1 MRLQVELGTLKT
13 HETRS
18 VAVPGFVMNMV
29 APHLVGRR
37 PEEFLFPARDG
48 EPMKLPTPGNRWFAG
63 AAARAGL
70 DITPHGLRHVAAGL
84 LIQSGAN
91 PKMVARQRG
100 TQTRRSRSI
109 GTQHFGR
116 TAWMQWRRLWRRVFL
131 MSWDCRGNRPVYPVY
146 AG

>member
-48 EPMKLPTPGNRWFAG
+48 EPMKLPTPGNGWFAG

-91 PKMVARQRG
+91 PKMVARQLGHADAAITLNRY
-100 TQTRRSRSI
+100 
-109 GTQHFGR
+109 
-116 TAWMQWRRLWRRVFL
+116 AALWEDGLDAVAAAMEKSFSDVVGL
-131 MSWDCRGNRPVYPVY
+131 SWE
-146 AG
+146 